1 MWPFARRRSRVI
13 TEIDTRVP
21 SRLAGI
27 DFSQNDA
34 LIKLWLSEPLLDA
47 IDLLCDTHDASR
59 PDILRW
65 LLFEHAFGKVEFA
78 HLLRQSGC
86 RPRVIETGTSTS
98 SSAPSN
104 PAPYGKASED
114 VKLHLPAPLQQT
126 LLQLAERHR
135 LPLSEYV
142 RCELRRALFGEPDVR
157 CSLARVRTIQ
167 QAA

>member
-1 MWPFARRRSRVI
+1 MWPFARRRSRV
-13 TEIDTRVP
+13 TEKIAARTP
-21 SRLAGI
+21 SRLIAGE
-27 DFSQNDA
+27 FSNNDA
-34 LIKLWLSEPLLDA
+34 VIKLWLTESELDA

-78 HLLRQSGC
+78 HLLRQAGC

-114 VKLHLPAPLQQT
+114 VKLHLPVALQQT
-126 LLQLAERHR
+126 LLQLAERR
-135 LPLSEYV
+135 QLPLSEYV
-142 RCELRRALFGEPDVR
+142 RCELRRALFGEPGVR
-157 CSLARVRTIQ
+157 FSRARPRTLQ
-167 QAA
+167 HAA